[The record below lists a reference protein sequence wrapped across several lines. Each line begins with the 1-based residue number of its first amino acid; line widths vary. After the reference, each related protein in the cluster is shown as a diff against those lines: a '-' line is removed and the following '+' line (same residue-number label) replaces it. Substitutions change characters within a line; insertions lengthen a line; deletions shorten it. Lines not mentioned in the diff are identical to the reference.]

1 MGDVVQFPFH
11 RIRDIS
17 WRAEARNQILGKAFT
32 WPERPGPARPV
43 PIPLLPKKPKAEL
56 HEPGSPDGA
65 A

>member
-17 WRAEARNQILGKAFT
+17 WRAEARNP
-32 WPERPGPARPV
+32 WPERPGPTRPV
-43 PIPLLPKKPKAEL
+43 PIPPKKPKAEL
-56 HEPGSPDGA
+56 HEPDSPDGA

>member
-17 WRAEARNQILGKAFT
+17 WRAEARNP
-32 WPERPGPARPV
+32 WPERPGPTRPV
-43 PIPLLPKKPKAEL
+43 PIPRLPKKPKAEL
-56 HEPGSPDGA
+56 HEPDSPDGA

>member
-17 WRAEARNQILGKAFT
+17 WRAEAQNLILGKAFT
-32 WPERPGPARPV
+32 RPEKPGPAGPV
-43 PIPLLPKKPKAEL
+43 PIPRLPKKPNAEL
-56 HEPGSPDGA
+56 DEPDSPDGA